1 MAAAVLMPPAWRR
14 AGKRASRTGWPAP
27 TPATPMSGRLKR
39 RKPPM
44 GRSEVTFTD
53 PGKRSPQPWVGI
65 VSTPNGSIPV

>member
-1 MAAAVLMPPAWRR
+1 MPPPVLIPPSWRR
-14 AGKRASRTGWPAP
+14 AGKMSSRTGWLTP

-53 PGKRSPQPWVGI
+53 PDKRSPRPWVEI